1 MSDHA
6 SFQALAK
13 RLLEKNGR
21 VAVLS
26 FRATTEGA
34 KPWQIAQAS
43 PVNLNVKMLFF
54 PTVMRDDKGTVIPG
68 NFQRAY
74 LAYTSIEEA
83 WADWHE
89 TNAPSVDPVPPVPK
103 LTSKDVVIDGGRE
116 YRVVRPGEVK
126 PGDQSI
132 LYDILIAG

>member
-1 MSDHA
+1 MSDHV

-26 FRATTEGA
+26 IRATAEGA
-34 KPWQIAQAS
+34 KPWDITQSA
-43 PVNLNVKMLFF
+43 PVNLNVTMLFF
-54 PTVMRDDKGTVIPG
+54 PTVVRDDKGTVIPG
-68 NFQRAY
+68 NFQRVY
-74 LAYTSIEEA
+74 LAYTSIETA
-83 WADWHE
+83 WEEWYA
-89 TNAPSVDPVPPVPK
+89 TNAPSVDPVPAVPK
-103 LTSKDVVIDGGRE
+103 LTTKDVVIDGGRE

-132 LYDILIAG
+132 LYDMLIAG

>member
-21 VAVLS
+21 IAVLS
-26 FRATTEGA
+26 IRATAEGA
-34 KPWQIAQAS
+34 KPWEITQSA
-43 PVNLNVKMLFF
+43 PVNLNVTMLFF

-68 NFQRAY
+68 NFQRVY
-74 LAYTSIEEA
+74 LAYTSIETA
-83 WADWHE
+83 WTDWYE
-89 TNAPSVDPVPPVPK
+89 TNAPSVDPIPDVPK
-103 LTSKDVVIDGGRE
+103 LTSKDVVIDDGRE
-116 YRVVRPGEVK
+116 YRIVRPGEVK

-132 LYDILIAG
+132 LYDMLIAG

>member
-6 SFQALAK
+6 SFQALAQ
-13 RLLEKNGR
+13 RLLGKNGR
-21 VAVLS
+21 MCVLS
-26 FRATTEGA
+26 IRVTTEGS
-34 KPWQIAQAS
+34 KPWEITQS
-43 PVNLNVKMLFF
+43 VPVNLNVKMLMF

-74 LAYTSIEEA
+74 LASTSIDDA
-83 WADWHE
+83 WAEWYE
-89 TNAPSVDPVPPVPK
+89 TNAPSVDPVPERPK

-116 YRVVRPGEVK
+116 FRIVRPSEVK

-132 LYDILIAG
+132 LYDMLIAG